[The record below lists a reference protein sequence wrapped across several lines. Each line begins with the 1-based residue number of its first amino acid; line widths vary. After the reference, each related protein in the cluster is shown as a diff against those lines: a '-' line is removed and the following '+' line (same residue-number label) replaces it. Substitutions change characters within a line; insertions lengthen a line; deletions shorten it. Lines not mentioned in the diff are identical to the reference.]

1 KRRQLEQEYSNWF
14 NRELDKR
21 ERREADAR
29 LKQRPLIR
37 NIDEERQAQTR
48 TADARRKLELDYT
61 GWWTRTLNNRDQA
74 AQRAAEQ
81 AERDAHRVR
90 MQQLNEERKAQELL
104 HREQMSV
111 A

>member
-1 KRRQLEQEYSNWF
+1 
-14 NRELDKR
+14 LDKR

-90 MQQLNEERKAQELL
+90 MQQLNEER
-104 HREQMSV
+104 
-111 A
+111 

>member
-1 KRRQLEQEYSNWF
+1 LFNRERREEEAERRRIEKRRQLEQEYSNWF

-21 ERREADAR
+21 ERRDADAR

-61 GWWTRTLNNRDQA
+61 GWWTRTLNNR
-74 AQRAAEQ
+74 
-81 AERDAHRVR
+81 
-90 MQQLNEERKAQELL
+90 
-104 HREQMSV
+104 
-111 A
+111 

>member
-1 KRRQLEQEYSNWF
+1 RQELEKRTEAWWKEALFNRERREEEAERRRIEKRRQLEQEYSNWF

-48 TADARRKLELDYT
+48 TADAR
-61 GWWTRTLNNRDQA
+61 
-74 AQRAAEQ
+74 
-81 AERDAHRVR
+81 
-90 MQQLNEERKAQELL
+90 
-104 HREQMSV
+104 
-111 A
+111 